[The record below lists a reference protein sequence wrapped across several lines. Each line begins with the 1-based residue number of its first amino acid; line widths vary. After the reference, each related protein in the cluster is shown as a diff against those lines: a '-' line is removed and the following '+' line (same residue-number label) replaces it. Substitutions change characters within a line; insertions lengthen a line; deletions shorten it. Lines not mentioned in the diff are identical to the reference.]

1 MRANGSL
8 NTLADLQA
16 DIQTEQ
22 KVVVVKTSVY
32 LDRGCLVG
40 GEGCPPN
47 WPIKFFG
54 PQLLHNLPYVDGQL
68 AL

>member
-16 DIQTEQ
+16 DIQTEL
-22 KVVVVKTSVY
+22 KVVVVKTSEY
-32 LDRGCLVG
+32 LDKRCLVG
-40 GEGCPPN
+40 VGVAPPN